1 MAVSK
6 PQDVSKVSKVMDVGL
21 LLKGEMGLG
30 GGGREKREG

>member
-21 LLKGEMGLG
+21 LSKGEMGLG